1 MKLGTFILSLL
12 QPALARILTAL
23 GFSVVSIVGMDAIFE
38 QMKSQLAMN
47 LSAMPV
53 AALQM
58 ILLAGGGTAIGIVL
72 GAIATKLL
80 LWKAAQATRIL
91 GVNPG

>member
-47 LSAMPV
+47 LSSMPV

>member
-58 ILLAGGGTAIGIVL
+58 IVLAGGGTAIGIVL